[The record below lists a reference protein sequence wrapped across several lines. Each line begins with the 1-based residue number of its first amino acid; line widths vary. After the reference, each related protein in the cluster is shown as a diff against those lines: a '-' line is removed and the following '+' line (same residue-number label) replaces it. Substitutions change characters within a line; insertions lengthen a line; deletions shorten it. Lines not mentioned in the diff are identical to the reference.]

1 MSQDMQ
7 LKWKVTAM
15 DCYPEFSGA
24 TDYVF
29 NVHWD
34 CLSYYNGVSGGPFY
48 GRVYSVTSV
57 PASPGPFIP
66 YADLKEEQVLDWVY
80 GVMPSGDKERYENSS
95 MQQILNKI
103 TPPVVTPP
111 NPWPTDVFPI
121 IAPSISSQ
129 PQTGITCWSGQ
140 NVSIQAGVNG
150 QPLSLQWQKDG
161 VNISGANFSSYVLN
175 DAQVSDAGTYVL
187 TAANSLGSVASS
199 GCVLAVN
206 PPQAPVITSQPSG
219 LSVKVGEFAL
229 LSVAFDAYPAPVC
242 VWSKDGAD
250 VGLGNNYAIQSAS
263 LQNSGT
269 YKVTISN
276 SYGTVESSPA
286 VVEVTE

>member
-80 GVMPSGDKERYENSS
+80 GVMPSGEKERYESS
-95 MQQILNKI
+95 SIQQILDKI
-103 TPPVVTPP
+103 VPPVVTPP

-121 IAPSISSQ
+121 IAPFISSQ

-140 NVSIQAGVNG
+140 DVSIQVGVGG
-150 QPLSLQWQKDG
+150 QPLNLQWQKDG
-161 VNISGANFSSYVLN
+161 VNISGANLSSYALSNV
-175 DAQVSDAGTYVL
+175 QVSDAGTYIL
-187 TAANSLGSVASS
+187 TASNSLGSVDSS
-199 GCVLAVN
+199 GCALTVN
-206 PPQAPVITSQPSG
+206 PPHAPVIISQPSG
-219 LSVKVGEFAL
+219 VSIPSGGLAYLSVVFE
-229 LSVAFDAYPAPVC
+229 AYPTAIC
-242 VWSKDGAD
+242 VWSKDGTD
-250 VGLGNNYAIQSAS
+250 VGLGNSYYIQSAS
-263 LQNSGT
+263 SQDAGT
-269 YKVTISN
+269 YKVNITNDYGSVESN
-276 SYGTVESSPA
+276 PVTVEI
-286 VVEVTE
+286 T